1 MVSENALLFK
11 QVLVP
16 VDGSPTS
23 RKAVQYATHIAK
35 SDGASLIL
43 LHVLEGL
50 KQGGAIGL
58 RAKFGD
64 LRPFAALQK
73 EMKKSAEAWM
83 SELVKVAALQGVDAK
98 SQVVGDVETHEVD
111 MITDYA
117 RKNDMDLIVM
127 GSRGQSKFR
136 KLLIGSVANGVIS
149 HSPCPVLVVR

>member
-1 MVSENALLFK
+1 MSDDILPFKKILVS
-11 QVLVP
+11 
-16 VDGSPTS
+16 VDGSPAS
-23 RKAVQYATHIAK
+23 KKAAKYAVHIARN
-35 SDGASLIL
+35 DGANIVF

-64 LRPFAALQK
+64 TRLFAALQK
-73 EMKKSAEAWM
+73 EMKKSAEKWM
-83 SELVKVAALQGVDAK
+83 AELVNAAAKEGVNAK

-117 RKNDMDLIVM
+117 KKNDMDLIVM
-127 GSRGQSKFR
+127 GSRGQSKFK